1 MNMKHI
7 KQEHIS
13 LLNDKTIKLI
23 NENLQNDGVV
33 YGRIIDEENNPI
45 NKSKVVLYKITD
57 EEDFIPI
64 KSTTTNETGVYLFGN
79 LSKGIYKIKATKNE
93 KIAIDD
99 MIDDIKEEKI
109 NIKEKQ
115 ESKIYKDKILKIYD
129 VTLKHSSIVTNYE
142 VKNAVLSNG
151 MKLEFNKKY
160 TSCIGGI
167 VNNSVT
173 FRVNVPMEGT
183 YNMLIKYISIDKD
196 RAFKVDVNGLKLGEY
211 IGEQTCIIPRNNEVL
226 TIMVNLNKGD
236 NSIKFYNDN
245 GFTCGPNIGG
255 ISLTKEPYFKVY
267 SLGDKN
273 KEDNDNIIFNA
284 EVPRKQEYEFII
296 KYVANNNIKFNIDV
310 NKINIENEYEF
321 EVTKSLNIEDAKYK
335 QVKLPLEKGQNI
347 IKIYNV

>member
-1 MNMKHI
+1 VNMKYI

-13 LLNDKTIKLI
+13 VLKDTTDQLIDKNLI
-23 NENLQNDGVV
+23 SDGIV

-45 NKSKVVLYKITD
+45 NKSKVVLYRITD

-79 LSKGIYKIKATKNE
+79 LSKGTYKIKATKNE
-93 KIAIDD
+93 KIAIHD
-99 MIDDIKEEKI
+99 MIEDAKKEKI
-109 NIKEKQ
+109 DTKEKK
-115 ESKIYKDKILKIYD
+115 ESRIYKDEILKIYD
-129 VTLKHSSIVTNYE
+129 VTLKYSSIVRNYE
-142 VKNAVLSNG
+142 AKDAMLSNG

-196 RAFKVDVNGLKLGEY
+196 RAFKVDINGLKLGEY
-211 IGEQTCIIPRNNEVL
+211 IGEQTCIIPRSNEML
-226 TIMVNLNKGD
+226 TIMVNLNKGE

-267 SLGDKN
+267 SLEDKN
-273 KEDNDNIIFNA
+273 KKDNANITLNA

-296 KYVANNNIKFNIDV
+296 KYVSNKNIKFNIDV
-310 NKINIENEYEF
+310 DEISMENEYEF
-321 EVTKSLNIEDAKYK
+321 DATKSLNIEDAKYK
-335 QVKLPLEKGQNI
+335 QVKLPLEKGQNM

>member
-1 MNMKHI
+1 MKHI

-45 NKSKVVLYKITD
+45 NKSKVVLYRITN
-57 EEDFIPI
+57 EEGFVPI
-64 KSTTTNETGVYLFGN
+64 KSTTTNETGIYLFGN
-79 LSKGIYKIKATKNE
+79 LSKGTYKIKATKNE

-115 ESKIYKDKILKIYD
+115 ESKIYKDEILKIYD
-129 VTLKHSSIVTNYE
+129 VTLKHSSIITNYE
-142 VKNAVLSNG
+142 VKDAVLSNG

-173 FRVNVPMEGT
+173 FKVKVPIEGT
-183 YNMLIKYISIDKD
+183 YTMLIKYISIDKD

-211 IGEQTCIIPRNNEVL
+211 IGEQTCITPRNNEIL

-245 GFTCGPNIGG
+245 GFTCGPNIGA

-267 SLGDKN
+267 NLEDKN
-273 KEDNDNIIFNA
+273 KEDNANIILNA

-310 NKINIENEYEF
+310 NEINIENEYEF
-321 EVTKSLNIEDAKYK
+321 EATKSLNIEDAKYK
-335 QVKLPLEKGQNI
+335 QVKLPLEKGKNI